1 MTREERIRLSH
12 LDIREYDDIVNHC
25 SSNIF
30 VTDGKG
36 KIIYAN
42 DAAERALNCPAA
54 KLMSMNWMHFGV
66 FNNNPPFLEKMGL
79 AMQEAGVKPEV
90 EVFDA
95 GMIYEALYYLKK
107 GILKAPVHFQFCM

>member
-42 DAAERALNCPAA
+42 DASERALNCQAA
-54 KLMSMNWMHFGV
+54 KLLSMDIYQLRENGYTSHSSSADAIRT
-66 FNNNPPFLEKMGL
+66 KRR
-79 AMQEAGVKPEV
+79 AQSAGFFRKQRHTPHLQDRKPR
-90 EVFDA
+90 
-95 GMIYEALYYLKK
+95 GRQQ
-107 GILKAPVHFQFCM
+107 P